1 MLISLPTGVFVTTW
15 RDRVRASERYR
26 WWALVVLLLGFF
38 STGISIT
45 ILTAVLPTI
54 AREFGVG
61 NHTIAWVVTGPMLV
75 FGILMP
81 TFGKAADLYGRK
93 RVYLWG
99 WGISMALAGMAAL
112 SWSAG
117 SLIAFRFL
125 GAAAGAATG
134 PATMAIILAAFPPS
148 ERVKAMGW
156 WSFAGAGAP
165 VIGLVIGGP
174 LVDLVGW
181 RWIFGVQPPL
191 AVPGLVLA
199 AIVLRPDRSEQR
211 PRFDLPGSA
220 LLGLT
225 MGSLLFGLNRWGA
238 GAGWR
243 RADVLLPLA
252 LAPVL
257 AVAFVRVERR
267 VAEPLLRL
275 EYFRR
280 RNVVMPILVQGIGVI
295 PYMGTFFLV
304 PFLLQEVLGYD
315 NTRTAIALLPRP
327 LANSVMSAVAGYV
340 TVRVGERV
348 AATGGMAVMAAGLV
362 LLAGVG
368 ASSGMGHVVAAL
380 ILTGIGLGVS
390 LPGLTSTVANAV
402 EERDF
407 GSISA
412 AQEMVFM
419 VGNVLGMQGLQTIQA
434 TRAQTAGELAGYQ
447 DAFFVGAALA
457 VVAMVLA
464 LAVRSMR
471 RVPHPLPPMES
482 PEAPLVPQPVA
493 D

>member
-1 MLISLPTGVFVTTW
+1 MLTW
-15 RDRVRASERYR
+15 QQRVRSSERYR

-75 FGILMP
+75 FGIFMP

-99 WGISMALAGMAAL
+99 WGVSTVLAGLAAA

-117 SLIAFRFL
+117 SLITLRFL

-134 PATMAIILAAFPPS
+134 PATMAIILAAFRPS

-165 VIGLVIGGP
+165 VIGLAIGGP

-181 RWIFGVQPPL
+181 RWIFAVQPPL

-199 AIVLRPDRSEQR
+199 WLVLKPDEPQER
-211 PRFDLPGSA
+211 PRFDIAGSV
-220 LLGLT
+220 LLGLA
-225 MGSLLFGLNRWGA
+225 MGALLFGLNRLGA
-238 GAGWR
+238 GGR
-243 RADVLLPLA
+243 SLRTDVLLPLV

-257 AVAFVRVERR
+257 IALFVRVERR
-267 VAEPLLRL
+267 QDEPLLRL

-280 RNVVMPILVQGIGVI
+280 RNVVIPILVQGIGVI
-295 PYMGTFFLV
+295 PYMGTFFLA
-304 PFLLQEVLGYD
+304 PFLLQDVLGYD
-315 NTRTAIALLPRP
+315 NTRTAFALLPRP
-327 LANSVMSAVAGYV
+327 LSNSIMSALAGYI
-340 TVRVGERV
+340 TVRVGERMSAV
-348 AATGGMAVMAAGLV
+348 GGMAVMAAGLV
-362 LLAGVG
+362 VLAGVG
-368 ASSGMGHVVAAL
+368 SGSTFSHVVVAL
-380 ILTGIGLGVS
+380 VLTGIGLGVS
-390 LPGLTSTVANAV
+390 MPGLASSVANAV

-407 GSISA
+407 GAISA

-419 VGNVLGMQGLQTIQA
+419 IGNVLGMQGLQTIQA
-434 TRAQTAGELAGYQ
+434 TRARVVGAEAAYQ
-447 DAFFVGAALA
+447 DAFVVGAVLA
-457 VVAMVLA
+457 VVAALLA
-464 LAVRSMR
+464 LGVRSMHR
-471 RVPHPLPPMES
+471 SQPFPPMES
-482 PEAPLVPQPVA
+482 PEVPLVPQPIR

>member
-1 MLISLPTGVFVTTW
+1 MQPW
-15 RDRVRASERYR
+15 RQRVRASDRYR

-45 ILTAVLPTI
+45 LLTAVLPTI

-61 NHTIAWVVTGPMLV
+61 NSTIAWVVTGPMLV
-75 FGILMP
+75 FGIFMP

-99 WGISMALAGMAAL
+99 WGISMALAGVAAL

-117 SLIAFRFL
+117 SLIFFRFL

-134 PATMAIILAAFPPS
+134 PATMAIILAAFQPS

-165 VIGLVIGGP
+165 VIGLVVGGP

-181 RWIFGVQPPL
+181 RWLFGIQPPL

-199 AIVLRPDRSEQR
+199 VLVLRPDEPVER
-211 PRFDLPGSA
+211 PRFDIAGSV
-220 LLGLT
+220 LLGLA
-225 MGSLLFGLNRWGA
+225 MGSLLFALNRWGA
-238 GAGWR
+238 DVGWVR
-243 RADVLLPLA
+243 PDVLVPLA
-252 LAPVL
+252 LTPILGAL
-257 AVAFVRVERR
+257 FVRTERR
-267 VAEPLLRL
+267 HPEPLLRL
-275 EYFRR
+275 DYFRR
-280 RNVVMPILVQGIGVI
+280 RNVAVPVLIQGIGVI
-295 PYMGTFFLV
+295 PYMGTFFLA
-304 PFLLQEVLGYD
+304 PFLLQEVMGFD
-315 NTRTAIALLPRP
+315 NTRTALALLPRP
-327 LANSVMSAVAGYV
+327 LSNSIMSVLAGYI
-340 TVRVGERV
+340 TVRIGERV
-348 AATGGMAVMAAGLV
+348 SAVGGMAVMAAGLV
-362 LLAGVG
+362 VLAGVG
-368 ASSGMGHVVAAL
+368 SGSSMGHVVAAL
-380 ILTGIGLGVS
+380 VLTGMGLGVS
-390 LPGLTSTVANAV
+390 MPGLASSVANSV

-434 TRAQTAGELAGYQ
+434 TRARAVGAVGGYHDAFIVGAVLAGVATLL
-447 DAFFVGAALA
+447 AFFIKS
-457 VVAMVLA
+457 MH
-464 LAVRSMR
+464 RSQ
-471 RVPHPLPPMES
+471 PFPPIES
-482 PEAPLVPQPVA
+482 PETPLVPQPIR